1 MLRFPNCQTSSRPR
15 HLARIA
21 TVVLAAALGACGGGG
36 GTATGG
42 GSTPFALTG
51 TIADGPIQGATVF
64 LDLNGNLRHDDGEPI
79 SSPSDARG
87 AFTLPLAGLSAAQ
100 LATATLVSSVP
111 DAALD
116 VDDAGKSLSQ
126 AGRAGFMLL
135 SPASAWLAVDKNG
148 QLQGKT
154 AFVSPLTQLVAAE
167 MVLNGL
173 TLDEARA
180 AVRVALK
187 LGARDP
193 LDDFVAGRDA
203 EVRQLA
209 RSLATA
215 LGDIGKGVAER
226 AQGGSL
232 QGDDLREQVREVVQT
247 LKAQLA
253 GTLAGGASQTSVP
266 PTDLPGVINTSEGGT
281 PAAATLQVAGLA
293 PTDGT
298 GYSDFVVV
306 FKPAVLNHLAQAEQ
320 MAATHGGQTRFAFEK
335 ALKGFTIRLPALA
348 VEPFL
353 AAMNRNPLIDFVEPD
368 LAVQTMQ
375 TTQTGAAWG
384 LDRLDQRDLPLSS
397 SYSYNATGSN
407 VRAYVVDTGI
417 RATHIELGG
426 RVTSGYTAINDG
438 NGTNDCNGH
447 GTHVSG
453 TIGANTWGVAKGMT
467 LVPVRVLDCSGS
479 GTTSGVI
486 AGLDWVVKN
495 GVKPGV
501 VSMSLG
507 GSVSSSLDA
516 AVANTVAA
524 GYTVVV
530 AGGNDNASACNY
542 SPAREPSAITVGAT
556 TSSDARASY
565 SNFGTCLSLYGPGS
579 LVVSTYN
586 SSDTATA
593 TMSGT
598 SMATP
603 HVAGLA
609 ALILQG
615 SPTASPATVKSQ
627 VLATATSGRVTD
639 AGSGSPNLLAYTLGT
654 GSVTPPPPPPPS
666 SVVVSVAN
674 LTGSAATVR
683 RGWRATV
690 TATVTNSVGQ
700 PVAAALV
707 SGGFTVGGAS
717 LNCTTASNGVCSVSS
732 GTLSKTT
739 TATNYTVT
747 AVSGTGL
754 SFDGTKKSV
763 TIAKP

>member
-1 MLRFPNCQTSSRPR
+1 MLRSPDCQTNPRRRPR
-15 HLARIA
+15 HLARISTA
-21 TVVLAAALGACGGGG
+21 VLAAALGACGGGG

-42 GSTPFALTG
+42 GSAPFTLTG

-64 LDLNGNLRHDDGEPI
+64 LDLNGNLRQDAGEPV
-79 SSPSDARG
+79 SAPSDATG
-87 AFTLPLAGLSAAQ
+87 AFSLPVAGLSAAQ
-100 LATATLVSSVP
+100 LATATLVSSVA
-111 DAALD
+111 DTARDLD
-116 VDDAGKSLSQ
+116 DGGQTLSQ
-126 AGRAGFMLL
+126 AGRAGFLLL
-135 SPASAWLAVDKNG
+135 SPASAWLAVDPDG
-148 QLQGKT
+148 SLQGKA
-154 AFVSPLTQLVAAE
+154 AFISPITQLVAAE

-180 AVRVALK
+180 AVRNALK

-193 LDDFVAGRDA
+193 LGDFVAGGDA
-203 EVRQLA
+203 ELRQLA

-215 LGDIGKGVAER
+215 LGDIGQGVAER
-226 AQGGSL
+226 AQAGSL

-247 LKAQLA
+247 LKGQLA
-253 GTLAGGASQTSVP
+253 GALAGNGPSADLTGVVSTS
-266 PTDLPGVINTSEGGT
+266 DGGLPT
-281 PAAATLQVAGLA
+281 PAAAQASARVTADAG
-293 PTDGT
+293 

-306 FKPAVLNHLAQAEQ
+306 FKPTVLDHLAQADRLT
-320 MAATHGGQTRFAFEK
+320 AAYGGQTRFAFEK

-353 AAMNRNPLIDFVEPD
+353 AAMDRNPLIDFVEPD
-368 LAVQTMQ
+368 QAVQTMQ
-375 TTQTGAAWG
+375 TTQTGATWG

-397 SYSYNATGSN
+397 SYTYNATGSN

-417 RATHIELGG
+417 RATHTQFGG
-426 RVTSGYTAINDG
+426 RVTAGYTAINDG

-453 TIGANTWGVAKGMT
+453 TIGASTWGVAKGVT

-479 GTTSGVI
+479 GATSGVI

-495 GVKPGV
+495 GTKPGV

-507 GSVSSSLDA
+507 GSISSSLDT

-530 AGGNDNASACNY
+530 AGGNNNANACNY
-542 SPAREPSAITVGAT
+542 SPARAPSAITVGAT
-556 TSSDARASY
+556 TSSDTRASY
-565 SNFGTCLSLYGPGS
+565 SNFGSCLSLYGPGS
-579 LVVSTYN
+579 LVASTYS

-627 VLATATSGRVTD
+627 VVTTASSGRVSD

-666 SVVVSVAN
+666 TVVVSVAN
-674 LTGSAATVR
+674 LTGSTATVR

-690 TATVTNSVGQ
+690 TATVTNSAGQ

-707 SGGFTVGGAS
+707 SGGFTVGGAALS
-717 LNCTTASNGVCSVSS
+717 CTTASNGVCSVSS
-732 GTLSKTT
+732 GTLSRTT
-739 TATNYTVT
+739 PSTTYTISGI
-747 AVSGTGL
+747 SGTGL
-754 SFDGTKKSV
+754 SFDGVKKSV
-763 TIAKP
+763 TLTKP

>member
-1 MLRFPNCQTSSRPR
+1 MFRPADSHTNYRCQPR
-15 HLARIA
+15 HLAWITA
-21 TVVLAAALGACGGGG
+21 IGLAAALGACGG

-64 LDLNGNLRHDDGEPI
+64 LDLNGNLRHDDGEPV
-79 SSPSDARG
+79 SAPSDATG
-87 AFTLPLAGLSAAQ
+87 AFTLRLAGLSPAQ

-111 DAALD
+111 DTARDLD
-116 VDDAGKSLSQ
+116 DSGKSLSQ

-135 SPASAWLAVDKNG
+135 SPASAWLSVDKAG
-148 QLQGKT
+148 GLQGKA

-180 AVRVALK
+180 AVRAALK

-193 LDDFVAGRDA
+193 LDDFVAGHDA

-215 LGDIGKGVAER
+215 LGDIGKGVADR
-226 AQGGSL
+226 AQAGSL

-253 GTLAGGASQTSVP
+253 GTLAGGTSQPSVP
-266 PTDLPGVINTSEGGT
+266 TTELPGVVSTSEGGLPAAT
-281 PAAATLQVAGLA
+281 PASAPVAAEAS
-293 PTDGT
+293 

-306 FKPAVLNHLAQAEQ
+306 FKPSVLDHLAQADRL
-320 MAATHGGQTRFAFEK
+320 AAAHGGQTRFTFEK
-335 ALKGFTIRLPALA
+335 ALKGFTVRLPALA

-353 AAMNRNPLIDFVEPD
+353 AAMNGNPLIDFVEPD

-375 TTQTGAAWG
+375 TTQTGATWG

-417 RATHIELGG
+417 RATHVQFGG
-426 RVTSGYTAINDG
+426 RVTSGYTAISDG

-453 TIGANTWGVAKGMT
+453 TIGASTWGVAKAVT
-467 LVPVRVLDCSGS
+467 LVPVRVLDCTGS

-530 AGGNDNASACNY
+530 AGGNNNASACNY

-609 ALILQG
+609 ALMLEG
-615 SPTASPATVKSQ
+615 SPTASPATVKNQ

-666 SVVVSVAN
+666 TVVVTIAN

-683 RGWRATV
+683 RGWRATA
-690 TATVTNSVGQ
+690 TATVTNANGQ
-700 PVAAALV
+700 PVAAAV
-707 SGGFTVGGAS
+707 VNGGFTVGGTS
-717 LNCTTASNGVCSVSS
+717 LSCTTGSNGVCSVGS
-732 GTLSKTT
+732 GTLAKTT
-739 TATNYTVT
+739 TATTYTVSG
-747 AVSGTGL
+747 VSGSGL
-754 SFDGTKKSV
+754 SFDGVNKSV

>member
-1 MLRFPNCQTSSRPR
+1 MFRPVDCQTSPRRPPR

-21 TVVLAAALGACGGGG
+21 TVVLAAALAACGGGG

-42 GSTPFALTG
+42 GSTPFTLTG

-64 LDLNGNLRHDDGEPI
+64 LDLNGNLRQDAGEPV
-79 SSPSDARG
+79 SAPSDATG
-87 AFTLPLAGLSAAQ
+87 AFSLPVIGLSAAQ
-100 LATATLVSSVP
+100 LATATLVSSVA
-111 DAALD
+111 DTARDLD
-116 VDDAGKSLSQ
+116 DGGKTLSQ
-126 AGRAGFMLL
+126 AGRAGFLLL
-135 SPASAWLAVDKNG
+135 SPASAWLAVDKDG
-148 QLQGKT
+148 GLQGKT
-154 AFVSPLTQLVAAE
+154 AFISPLTQLVAAE

-180 AVRVALK
+180 AVREALK

-226 AQGGSL
+226 AQAGSL

-253 GTLAGGASQTSVP
+253 GALASNGPSAELPGLVSTSDGGLPAATPASTSV
-266 PTDLPGVINTSEGGT
+266 TAD
-281 PAAATLQVAGLA
+281 AG
-293 PTDGT
+293 

-306 FKPAVLNHLAQAEQ
+306 FKPSVLDHLAQADRL
-320 MAATHGGQTRFAFEK
+320 AAAHGGQTRFAFEK
-335 ALKGFTIRLPALA
+335 ALKGFSIRLPALA

-353 AAMNRNPLIDFVEPD
+353 AAMDRNPLIDFVEPD
-368 LAVQTMQ
+368 QAVQTMQ
-375 TTQTGAAWG
+375 TTQTGATWG
-384 LDRLDQRDLPLSS
+384 LDRVDQRDLPLSS

-417 RATHIELGG
+417 RATHVQFGG
-426 RVTSGYTAINDG
+426 RVTAGYTAISDG

-453 TIGANTWGVAKGMT
+453 TIGASTWGVAKSVT

-479 GTTSGVI
+479 GATSGVI

-507 GSVSSSLDA
+507 GSASSSLDA

-530 AGGNDNASACNY
+530 AGGNNNASACNY

-565 SNFGTCLSLYGPGS
+565 SNFGSCLSLYGPGS

-609 ALILQG
+609 ALMLQG
-615 SPTASPATVKSQ
+615 SPTASPATVKNQ
-627 VLATATSGRVTD
+627 VVATATSGRVTD

-666 SVVVSVAN
+666 TVVVTVAN

-683 RGWRATV
+683 RGWRATA
-690 TATVTNSVGQ
+690 TATVTNASGQ
-700 PVAAALV
+700 PVAAAVV
-707 SGGFTVGGAS
+707 SGGFTVGGTLLS
-717 LNCTTASNGVCSVSS
+717 CTTGSNGVCSVSS
-732 GTLSKTT
+732 GTLSRTT
-739 TATNYTVT
+739 TATTYTVST
-747 AVSGTGL
+747 VSGNGL
-754 SFDGTKKSV
+754 SFDGVKKSV
-763 TIAKP
+763 NITKP